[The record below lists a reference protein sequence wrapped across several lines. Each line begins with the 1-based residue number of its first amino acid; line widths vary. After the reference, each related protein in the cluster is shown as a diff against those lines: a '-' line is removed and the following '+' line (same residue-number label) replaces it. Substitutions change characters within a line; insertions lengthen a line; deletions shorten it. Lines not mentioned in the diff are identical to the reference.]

1 MSPLLSVV
9 VPFHNVAPYFE
20 ACLASLAEQDL
31 GDAEFVLVDDG
42 STDDG
47 PQVARVR
54 ADKDPRFTVV
64 TQRRRGLSAAR
75 NAGTAV
81 TTGRYL
87 AFADADDVVPATAY
101 RSLVD
106 SLERSG
112 SDFASGD
119 VRRLTSAGI
128 HRHPRYT
135 DVFDA
140 ARTRTHITRDHR
152 LILDRMIWNKVF
164 RRSFWDA
171 HGFAF
176 SLAEY
181 EDAPVTVSAHI
192 LAEAVDVIAEVV
204 YLWRIRDTGEPSIT
218 QRLHEPANLEARM
231 RMMVETGRIVRR
243 LAPDLLDA
251 YERDMCMGDL
261 RVAITSLRWSSD
273 EELAAALELGL
284 GFLAGVDPRILA
296 VLPERDRLHL
306 ELLAGGRTDELRK
319 VLRAEQK

>member
-20 ACLASLAEQDL
+20 ACLASLAEQEL

-47 PQVARVR
+47 PLIAQVR

-101 RSLVD
+101 RSLVNC
-106 SLERSG
+106 LERSG

-119 VRRLTSAGI
+119 VRRLTSAGV

-135 DVFDA
+135 DVFDTP
-140 ARTRTHITRDHR
+140 RTRTHITRDHR

-164 RRSFWDA
+164 RRSFWDD

-181 EDAPVTVSAHI
+181 EDAPVTVTAHI
-192 LAEAVDVIAEVV
+192 LAEAVDVLAEVV
-204 YLWRIRDTGEPSIT
+204 YHWRIRDTGEPSIT

-261 RVAITSLRWSSD
+261 RVAITSLRWNSD
-273 EELAAALELGL
+273 QALAAALGLGV

-306 ELLAGGRTDELRK
+306 DLLARGRTDELRK